1 MMLGRGISTT
11 AFFIEPYSSNR
22 KSVTELI
29 YSIPFWNDIHMNS
42 ASTFLSPFGTFN
54 CLLRTPSAAYTTL
67 KHCGIIPPTV
77 ASKAHQSPTTK
88 VQRACAQASKLKLAS
103 PKIRSSESPQRTRTT
118 LSVTRNSTHPR
129 QSSSITSSQPWSSS
143 NMDNS
148 IAAQGAIR
156 ISIQYWVQFVARC
169 ISQRLETDRFEA
181 FVRVVYDQ
189 HPLPPAIV
197 ADFFLRPQPSN
208 DDSLDPRI
216 PQYLQVLTQLG
227 YIDTPSIL
235 RALFKYSSSHAQAQ
249 AQQPNN
255 GEEKKENAQPQSPK
269 IRRWK
274 SSYWAEEVIF
284 YSLTKSVV
292 EGKAIPDSRTALDVV
307 KIISK
312 WMALFTAASTAFA
325 TDMLGQ
331 MHTSQVR
338 DEMESARAA
347 LVALLLRLCEN
358 DVLVKAHVDARKEL
372 STSLASFVPTLQLV
386 GQITERLE
394 LFRTETLASLDPTD
408 KKKQVANAA
417 MDELLDSA
425 VGLGNFVV
433 ADIPISN
440 TRAGLYIYLNAALIG
455 RPILDDH
462 ALFSYMNN
470 KYQGDV
476 QSSAIDLIQASFDIL
491 ANAVFRN
498 EGQKDAHLL
507 RSYLINKLPL
517 LLYQLCPPEF
527 AGTSAEFCITEALRN
542 VDTSLFPTASLMFD
556 ESRNNNPYTE
566 SVREE
571 FCAACVLHGL
581 VQREHVERIL
591 GEISLSYE
599 PSLQKYSKEKLVQGC
614 LSDTEKTQGLV
625 RELDKMDG
633 NVGAVCQAL
642 IEVLRQSCHNKET
655 MSLKLLCSQLAAKP
669 QSLDV
674 ILLFEKLPTILEP
687 LCQLLDNWRYEED
700 QGEYQPV
707 YEEFGAILLLI
718 LAFGYRYNLT
728 AADMGVTAP
737 DSCVAKILGR
747 GHVGRQGNEL
757 TEREN
762 EHLNGWIHGLFDTE
776 AGGLGDELM
785 SSCPPQEFYLLVAPL
800 FQNIV
805 VAYTYGYL
813 NDEGLKGGVEYL
825 VETFLLPA
833 LVPAFRFL
841 ADYLWIDQ
849 KEAKSVIK
857 ILQLILL
864 PSSISGEA
872 STMLTSV
879 KNLIAKPLEHAL
891 RTYQRRDPQNQD
903 IEPLLMALK
912 DSIPLSRRTGGTD
925 INDLES
931 WTSTPPNGLGSA
943 LKNTMQGLVHW
954 SMHPTMN
961 SMPTSYTH
969 RQVLAGLKM
978 LGPKRLLHNILEEVR
993 QQTDAG
999 NSNIIYDVATS
1010 LICAPDAAK
1019 DASAVHMLDANGNVP
1034 PPPQRQRTLREMLK
1048 TDAEA
1053 CKKLQKKDPALAEIV
1068 VRLHRRVEAQMVI
1081 PEAQVML
1088 QAADM
1093 SLNLDGDTAALGDA
1107 MAAAA
1112 SGVQGDS
1119 MSVDNLTL
1127 DVSMGGVPSDLG
1139 LGSANGGG
1147 SLDPSGD
1154 NDLFGAFG
1162 SQDID
1167 DFSWDMDN
1175 MV

>member
-1 MMLGRGISTT
+1 
-11 AFFIEPYSSNR
+11 
-22 KSVTELI
+22 
-29 YSIPFWNDIHMNS
+29 
-42 ASTFLSPFGTFN
+42 
-54 CLLRTPSAAYTTL
+54 
-67 KHCGIIPPTV
+67 
-77 ASKAHQSPTTK
+77 
-88 VQRACAQASKLKLAS
+88 
-103 PKIRSSESPQRTRTT
+103 
-118 LSVTRNSTHPR
+118 
-129 QSSSITSSQPWSSS
+129 
-143 NMDNS
+143 MDS
-148 IAAQGAIR
+148 RVAAQSAMR
-156 ISIQYWVQFVARC
+156 AAIQYWIQFVARC
-169 ISQRLETDRFEA
+169 ISQRLETDRFESY
-181 FVRVVYDQ
+181 VRLVYAQ
-189 HPLPPAIV
+189 HPLPPALV

-208 DDSLDPRI
+208 NDSLDPRI
-216 PQYLQVLTQLG
+216 PPYLQVLTQLG
-227 YIDTPSIL
+227 YVDTPSIL
-235 RALFKYSSSHAQAQ
+235 KALFKYSSSHAQAQ
-249 AQQPNN
+249 AQQQPNDGGDKN
-255 GEEKKENAQPQSPK
+255 ETGQASKPN
-269 IRRWK
+269 ITRWK

-292 EGKAIPDSRTALDVV
+292 EGRAIPNSATALDVV
-307 KIISK
+307 KIISR
-312 WMALFTAASTAFA
+312 WMTLFTNASTTFA
-325 TDMLGQ
+325 ADMLEQ
-331 MHTSQVR
+331 MQTSPVR

-358 DVLVKAHVDARKEL
+358 DVLVKAVSKPFAKGNVGANITRL
-372 STSLASFVPTLQLV
+372 VVASFVPTLQLV
-386 GQITERLE
+386 PQLTEKLE

-417 MDELLDSA
+417 MDELLDST
-425 VGLGNFVV
+425 VGLENFVV
-433 ADIPISN
+433 ADIPVNN

-455 RPILDDH
+455 RPILDDN

-476 QSSAIDLIQASFDIL
+476 QSSAIDLILASFDIL

-507 RSYLINKLPL
+507 RSYLINKVPL

-527 AGTSAEFCITEALRN
+527 SGTSAEFCITEALTH

-581 VQREHVERIL
+581 VLREHVERIL

-599 PSLQKYSKEKLVQGC
+599 PSLQKYSKGKLVQDC
-614 LSDTEKTQGLV
+614 LSDTEKIQGLI

-642 IEVLRQSCHNKET
+642 IEVLRQLCHNKDT
-655 MSLKLLCSQLAAKP
+655 MSLKFLCSQLAAKP

-687 LCQLLDNWRYEED
+687 LCQLLDNWSYEED

-707 YEEFGAILLLI
+707 YEEFGAILLLV
-718 LAFGYRYNLT
+718 LAFAYRYNLT
-728 AADMGVTAP
+728 AADMGITAS
-737 DSCVAKILGR
+737 DSCVSKILGR
-747 GHVGRQGNEL
+747 GHIGRQGDDL
-757 TEREN
+757 TDREKD
-762 EHLNGWIHGLFDTE
+762 HLNGWTHGLFDTE

-785 SSCPPQEFYLLVAPL
+785 SSCPPQEFYLLVATL

-813 NDEGLKGGVEYL
+813 NDESLKGGVEYL
-825 VETFLLPA
+825 VDTFLLPS
-833 LVPAFRFL
+833 LVPAIRFL
-841 ADYLWIDQ
+841 ADNLWLDQ
-849 KEAKSVIK
+849 KETKSIIK
-857 ILQLILL
+857 VLQLILL

-872 STMLTSV
+872 STMLSSV

-891 RTYQRRDPQNQD
+891 RTYQRRDPKNQD
-903 IEPLLMALK
+903 IEPLLRALK
-912 DSIPLSRRTGGTD
+912 DSLPLSRRTGGTD
-925 INDLES
+925 INELES
-931 WTSTPPNGLGSA
+931 WTSTPSSGFASA
-943 LKNTMQGLVHW
+943 IKHTIQGLVHW
-954 SMHPTMN
+954 SMHPAMN

-969 RQVLAGLKM
+969 RQMLAASKM
-978 LGPKRLLHNILEEVR
+978 LGPKRLLHIILEEVR
-993 QQTDAG
+993 QQTEAG
-999 NSNIIYDVATS
+999 SSNIVYDVATS
-1010 LICAPDAAK
+1010 LICAPDAVK
-1019 DASAVHMLDANGNVP
+1019 DAPPVNMLDANGNMP
-1034 PPPQRQRTLREMLK
+1034 PPLQRQRTLREVLK
-1048 TDAEA
+1048 TEAEG
-1053 CKKLQKKDPALAEIV
+1053 CKKLQKKDAALAEIV

-1107 MAAAA
+1107 MAA
-1112 SGVQGDS
+1112 SGVQADN
-1119 MSVDNLTL
+1119 MSVDNMTL

-1154 NDLFGAFG
+1154 NELFSAFE
-1162 SQDID
+1162 SQDMD
-1167 DFSWDMDN
+1167 SFNWDMDN
-1175 MV
+1175 IV